1 MRFSAPVSSRMV
13 LESIEV
19 AVLKAM
25 RPGMF
30 ALMVPVMIFASG
42 RWVAR
47 MRWMP
52 AARALAVRR
61 AMSGV
66 TSLPLEAMRS
76 ATSSMMMTM

>member
-1 MRFSAPVSSRMV
+1 MIAPVM
-13 LESIEV
+13 
-19 AVLKAM
+19 M
-25 RPGMF
+25 R
-30 ALMVPVMIFASG
+30 ASG

-61 AMSGV
+61 AMCGE
-66 TSLPLEAMRS
+66 TSFEHCDMRS